1 MQEENPRRTA
11 GVRAGRELRATSG
24 SARRHDRGTGLLC
37 DDDCI
42 VGRSTIADCD
52 VEAQVAVAKRGKRA
66 SQGAARIESRNDDVE
81 VRRYWLQAA
90 PPRTQNFA
98 QCG

>member
-1 MQEENPRRTA
+1 MQEENPRRA
-11 GVRAGRELRATSG
+11 AIVRAGRELWAAAGRTH
-24 SARRHDRGTGLLC
+24 RHDRGAGLLRNG
-37 DDDCI
+37 DGI
-42 VGRSTIADCD
+42 VGRSAIADRD
-52 VEAQVAVAKRGKRA
+52 LQTEVAVAKCIERAGK
-66 SQGAARIESRNDDVE
+66 SAACIQSRDDDVE

>member
-1 MQEENPRRTA
+1 MQEENPRRA
-11 GVRAGRELRATSG
+11 AIVRAGRKLRTASG
-24 SARRHDRGTGLLC
+24 RTHCHDRGAGLLRNG
-37 DDDCI
+37 DGI
-42 VGRSTIADCD
+42 VGRS
-52 VEAQVAVAKRGKRA
+52 AVADRDPQTEVAIAKCIERPGKSA
-66 SQGAARIESRNDDVE
+66 TRIQSRDDDVE